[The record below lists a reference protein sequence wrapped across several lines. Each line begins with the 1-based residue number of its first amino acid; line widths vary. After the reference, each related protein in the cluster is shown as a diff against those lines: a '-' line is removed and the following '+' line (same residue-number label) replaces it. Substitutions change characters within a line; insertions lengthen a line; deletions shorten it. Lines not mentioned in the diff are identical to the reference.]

1 MAKLTGVTVTF
12 SNKSLSP
19 LTENDL
25 LALIA
30 DKEAEGKRLDYKRDL
45 VGKGDTEKKEFLY
58 DVSSFANTQGGH
70 LVFGMEEENG
80 EAVNLIGLAA

>member
-1 MAKLTGVTVTF
+1 VTVAL
-12 SNKSLSP
+12 SNKPLLR

-30 DKEAEGKRLDYKRDL
+30 DKEAEGKTLDYKRNL
-45 VGKGDTEKKEFLY
+45 VGIGATGKKEFLF

-70 LVFGMEEENG
+70 LVFGMEEKNG

>member
-1 MAKLTGVTVTF
+1 MAL
-12 SNKSLSP
+12 SNKPLLR

-30 DKEAEGKRLDYKRDL
+30 NKEAEGKTLDYKRNL
-45 VGKGDTEKKEFLY
+45 VGRSETEKKEFLF

-70 LVFGMEEENG
+70 LVFGMEEKTERL
-80 EAVNLIGLAA
+80 LILSALPP